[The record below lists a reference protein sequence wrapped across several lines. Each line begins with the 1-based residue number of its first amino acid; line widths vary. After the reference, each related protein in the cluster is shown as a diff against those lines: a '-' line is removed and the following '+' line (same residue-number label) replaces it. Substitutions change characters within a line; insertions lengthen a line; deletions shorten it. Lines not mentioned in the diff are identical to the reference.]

1 MLIDGNIIFILIKP
15 ELHKHIVCFL
25 KLRCNN
31 ILLLRHIHCK
41 GNQGG
46 RNINIIKGSGHTVL
60 STDGRKSVSNLCI
73 ISTKE
78 CCKGLAPSLGIRGH
92 TSEIFLEGKSNLAE
106 VTATC
111 HDLCHGFRHS
121 INCPVIRAPGGKI
134 RIKAIAHHCH
144 GICLSLQHRKLS
156 HHGLCF
162 CQLIF
167 TAIRHQHA
175 ACTNRRVKHFH
186 QSLL

>member
-15 ELHKHIVCFL
+15 ELHEHIACFL

-31 ILLLRHIHCK
+31 VLLLRHIHRK

-60 STDGRKSVSNLCI
+60 SADGGKSISDLCI
-73 ISTKE
+73 VSTEK
-78 CCKGLAPSLGIRGH
+78 CCKGLTPSFGIRGH
-92 TSEIFLEGKSNLAE
+92 TSEIFLEGEADLTE
-106 VTATC
+106 VTAAC
-111 HDLCHGFRHS
+111 HNLCHRFRHS
-121 INCPVIRAPGGKI
+121 INCAVIRTPGGKI
-134 RIKAIAHHCH
+134 RIKAITHHCH
-144 GICLSLQHRKLS
+144 GICLSLQYRKLS

-162 CQLIF
+162 RQLIF

-175 ACTNRRVKHFH
+175 ACANRRVKHFH